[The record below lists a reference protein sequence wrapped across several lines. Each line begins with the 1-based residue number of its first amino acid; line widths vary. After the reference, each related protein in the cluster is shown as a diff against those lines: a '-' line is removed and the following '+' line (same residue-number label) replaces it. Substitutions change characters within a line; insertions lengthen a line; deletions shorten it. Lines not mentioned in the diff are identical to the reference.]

1 MKTTN
6 VLSYHN
12 DPAIKTF
19 HVAQAKHHL
28 AADMLVAGIYGDHVD
43 GTFYGCSIG
52 CMAHDID
59 PNARYRS
66 DEHKTVADHAGWP
79 LWLVHLN
86 DAIFEGLPDGARN
99 TFHVQLREAIPV
111 GVNLGPVLHQLAM
124 RRMDR
129 LIAGQQ
135 AYLGRHGAAIDAGT
149 AQTIDAIRQVRKCHE
164 AEIAG
169 HDCDW
174 AAAEKL
180 ADSAADAAEE
190 ALRSEAWSAARSA
203 ARWAARS
210 AARWAEGAKWSVANT
225 AADWLMALRSESWET
240 TSRDL
245 LELLSEA
252 TP

>member
-12 DPAIKTF
+12 DPAIKAF

-28 AADMLVAGIYGDHVD
+28 AADMLVTGTYGTY
-43 GTFYGCSIG
+43 GYGMFRGCSIG
-52 CMAHDID
+52 CMARDID
-59 PNARYRS
+59 SSATNI
-66 DEHKTVADHAGWP
+66 DDVHKTVADHAGWP

-86 DAIFEGLPDGARN
+86 DVIFEGLPKGSREK
-99 TFHVQLREAIPV
+99 FHVQLREAIPV
-111 GVNLGPVLHQLAM
+111 GVNLEPVRHQLVI
-124 RRMDR
+124 RHMDR

-135 AYLGRHGAAIDAGT
+135 AGLGLHGAAIDAVI
-149 AQTIDAIRQVRKCHE
+149 AQTIDAIRKLRKCHE

-174 AAAEKL
+174 AAARKL
-180 ADSAADAAEE
+180 ADSAGSAASAAAE
-190 ALRSEAWSAARSA
+190 ALRSEARSAAREAARSA
-203 ARWAARS
+203 VWS
-210 AARWAEGAKWSVANT
+210 AAQSAEYMW
-225 AADWLMALRSESWET
+225 ADWMMALRSESWET

>member
-28 AADMLVAGIYGDHVD
+28 AADMLMVGTYGFNHL
-43 GTFYGCSIG
+43 GGAFCGCSVG

-59 PNARYRS
+59 PTARYHN
-66 DEHKTVADHAGWP
+66 DVHKTVADHAGWP

-86 DAIFEGLPDGARN
+86 DVIFEGLPRGARE

-111 GVNLGPVLHQLAM
+111 GVDLEPVRHQLVI
-124 RRMDR
+124 RHLDR
-129 LIAGQQ
+129 LIACQEKN
-135 AYLGRHGAAIDAGT
+135 LGKHDKAVNAVI
-149 AQTIDAIRQVRKCHE
+149 AQTMDAIRQVRQCHE

-174 AAAEKL
+174 VAARKL
-180 ADSAADAAEE
+180 AGSAASAAEE
-190 ALRSEAWSAARSA
+190 VSWSARLAARSA
-203 ARWAARS
+203 ARS
-210 AARWAEGAKWSVANT
+210 AEGAKWSVANT
-225 AADWLMALRSESWET
+225 AADWLVALRSASWET
-240 TSRDL
+240 VSSDL
-245 LELLSEA
+245 LELLSESK
-252 TP
+252 